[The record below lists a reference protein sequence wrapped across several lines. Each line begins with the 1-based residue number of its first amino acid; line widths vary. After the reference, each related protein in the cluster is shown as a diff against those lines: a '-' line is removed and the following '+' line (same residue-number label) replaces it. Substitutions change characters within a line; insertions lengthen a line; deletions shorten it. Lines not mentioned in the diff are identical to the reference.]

1 MNKIRLP
8 KENLLLYYT
17 LVPLSCLLF
26 SFYIC
31 GIFWMFFSCL
41 LAYLIQLTIPF
52 VFIDSENDISYET
65 TVRNKEELKKL
76 DSKCKQ
82 FRLIV
87 TSFIILTI
95 ILDTF
100 PFWATSSSFC
110 SNAIGLKIP
119 KYEGGILVFTMS
131 IITILVLL
139 FIILSINNELK
150 LPSKQYNQNIKD
162 EEERRKR
169 DEREYLLAKNIHERN
184 VALYGEGY
192 EEVCHEFVFNEKNKK
207 LWLNK
212 TLYSFEDI
220 LDAEIEDLATQHT
233 TGGDIVTKTKTGS
246 MIGRAVVGGVL
257 TGGIGAII
265 GGATAKKESLVMP
278 TKIHTIHRYNVLIT
292 TRNLSNPLITI
303 SCNDNSNLAQKCL
316 ATLKAIIHNK

>member
-1 MNKIRLP
+1 MKKSVMN
-8 KENLLLYYT
+8 
-17 LVPLSCLLF
+17 LF
-26 SFYIC
+26 
-31 GIFWMFFSCL
+31 
-41 LAYLIQLTIPF
+41 LT
-52 VFIDSENDISYET
+52 
-65 TVRNKEELKKL
+65 K
-76 DSKCKQ
+76 
-82 FRLIV
+82 
-87 TSFIILTI
+87 
-95 ILDTF
+95 
-100 PFWATSSSFC
+100 
-110 SNAIGLKIP
+110 
-119 KYEGGILVFTMS
+119 
-131 IITILVLL
+131 
-139 FIILSINNELK
+139 
-150 LPSKQYNQNIKD
+150 
-162 EEERRKR
+162 
-169 DEREYLLAKNIHERN
+169 
-184 VALYGEGY
+184 
-192 EEVCHEFVFNEKNKK
+192 KNKK